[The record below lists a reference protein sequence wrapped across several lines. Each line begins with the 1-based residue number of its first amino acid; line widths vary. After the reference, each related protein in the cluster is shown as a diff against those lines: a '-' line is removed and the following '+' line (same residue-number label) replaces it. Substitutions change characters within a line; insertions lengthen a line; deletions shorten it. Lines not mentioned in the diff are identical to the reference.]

1 MGEEW
6 GALAPGPAPRTSA
19 KTSFRRKR
27 PRRGDSHT
35 TRRSQQDSHQPDIL
49 SFPPFY
55 LLLLVFFKYL
65 HVYQVIDIILALY
78 IQPVGVFLL
87 SHFLEMTTA
96 LNLVGIFSDKWLC
109 TQQVIS
115 QQLTHF
121 LVQKNLAMQSAGS
134 ALPQAGG

>member
-87 SHFLEMTTA
+87 SHFLELTKATSVNGGRLHAMINILDCSLQKSDYLFSFHSGA
-96 LNLVGIFSDKWLC
+96 CRQDKMFIFL
-109 TQQVIS
+109 
-115 QQLTHF
+115 LG
-121 LVQKNLAMQSAGS
+121 L
-134 ALPQAGG
+134 